1 MWEQG
6 RGGRASDLLKGDI
19 LLEQKQGENNVI
31 FI

>member
-1 MWEQG
+1 MVGKGELVTKQ
-6 RGGRASDLLKGDI
+6 LKGDI